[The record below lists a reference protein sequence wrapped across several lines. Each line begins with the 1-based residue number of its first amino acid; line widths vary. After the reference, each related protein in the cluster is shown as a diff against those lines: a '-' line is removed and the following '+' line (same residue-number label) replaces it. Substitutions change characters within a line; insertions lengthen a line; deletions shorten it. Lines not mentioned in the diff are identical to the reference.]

1 MIESANVDTLSAD
14 PTNLSPALAAMV
26 ATIVV
31 PYQYAKFVEVTVASL
46 NSQCKS
52 RILNIGK

>member
-1 MIESANVDTLSAD
+1 MNEE
-14 PTNLSPALAAMV
+14 TNLSPALAAMV
-26 ATIVV
+26 AVLTI
-31 PYQYAKFVEVTVASL
+31 PYQYAKFVEVTVQSL